1 MKTNRIFIMALA
13 CIAALSCAKEIDNPS
28 APASSTNVFT
38 AEKAE
43 FEVPAKSTLQ
53 GKKAIW
59 EADDE
64 IAVYADGKPAVKFTT
79 ESEGASVQF
88 KSETEVTGSSFLFAY
103 PYDAAKGV
111 QDGKLLL
118 TIPSEQTARTGSF
131 DPHAALS
138 AASATD
144 LTKAV
149 KFKNVLA
156 LLKFNIP
163 AELDGKISSITVESK
178 GGEAIAGDILLNVE
192 DKTNEPSADGVN
204 TVRLSGAAMSQGLYY
219 VAVRPCEL
227 ASGIK
232 VTALFADETVFT
244 KESRACEFSVNTIY
258 DMGDVASE
266 GWVEKIEPSIVPQ
279 STSVTMKKEGLPEQ
293 LTMAVESNVEW
304 DVVIPEEYQA
314 WLSAER
320 NGDDLVISVTQN
332 NIFMSRR
339 GKITLVPA
347 TPVNGYEG
355 VEVAIEQPTNLFS
368 FDPKAEAVV
377 DKTTGS
383 VKLKLNKGTE
393 HLGTNEIV
401 KIAKGRVV
409 VEFEDYIIGGS
420 PSWLGFQFKS
430 TTDNGTIKFKRESD
444 NYYVFNGGGSLWVS
458 ALKKTPAEFGVL
470 EQDIKK
476 FEIVIEDHP
485 TKTGIQVTLYI
496 NDTLFGT
503 WALATTVFENGY
515 TMRFCLDCEGKSD
528 ITNDSNCYCIVK
540 SINFYPAE

>member
-59 EADDE
+59 EANDE
-64 IAVYADGKPAVKFTT
+64 IAVYADGAAAVKFTT

-131 DPHAALS
+131 DPHAAFS

-192 DKTNEPSADGVN
+192 DKTNEPSANGVN
-204 TVRLSGAAMSQGLYY
+204 TVRLSGAAMAQGLYY

-232 VTALFADETVFT
+232 VTALFADETVYT
-244 KESRACEFSVNTIY
+244 KESRACEFLVNTMY
-258 DMGDVASE
+258 DMGNVAAE
-266 GWVEKIEPSIVPQ
+266 DWVEKIEPSIVPK

-304 DVVIPEEYQA
+304 DVVIPEDYQA

-368 FDPKAEAVV
+368 FGSSAEAVV
-377 DKTTGS
+377 NEATGS
-383 VKLKLNKGTE
+383 VTLKLVKGKE
-393 HLGTNEIV
+393 HLTTNKIV
-401 KIAKGRVV
+401 QITKGRIV
-409 VEFEDYIIGGS
+409 VEYENYIVGGS
-420 PSWLGFQFKS
+420 ATYLGFQFTS
-430 TTDNGTIKFKRESD
+430 TDRGTIKFRREGD
-444 NYYVFNGGGSLWVS
+444 NNYVFNGGGSLWVS
-458 ALKKTPAEFGVL
+458 ALKKTPEEFGVL

-485 TKTGIQVTLYI
+485 SKTGVQVSLYI
-496 NDTLFGT
+496 NNTLFGT
-503 WALATTVFENGY
+503 WAKETTVFENGN
-515 TMRFCLDCEGKSD
+515 TMRFCLDCLGS
-528 ITNDSNCYCIVK
+528 SNMATTCHCTIK

>member
-1 MKTNRIFIMALA
+1 MKTIKIFIMALA
-13 CIAALSCAKEIDNPS
+13 CMAALSCAKEIDNPS
-28 APASSTNVFT
+28 APAPSTNVFT

-43 FEVPAKSTLQ
+43 FEVAAKSTLQ

-64 IAVYADGKPAVKFTT
+64 IAVYADGAAAVKFTT

-88 KSETEVTGSSFLFAY
+88 KSETEVSGSSFLFAY
-103 PYDAAKGV
+103 PYNAAKGV

-144 LTKAV
+144 LTKVV

-192 DKTNEPSADGVN
+192 DKTNEPSANGVN
-204 TVRLSGAAMSQGLYY
+204 TVRLSGAAMAQGLYY

-232 VTALFADETVFT
+232 VTALFADETVYT
-244 KESRACEFSVNTIY
+244 KESRACEFLVNTMY
-258 DMGDVASE
+258 DMGNVAAE
-266 GWVEKIEPSIVPQ
+266 DWVEKIEPSIVPK

-304 DVVIPEEYQA
+304 GVVIPEEYQS

-368 FDPKAEAVV
+368 FHSKAEAVV
-377 DKTTGS
+377 DETTGS

-393 HLGTNEIV
+393 HLTTNKIV
-401 KIAKGRVV
+401 DIAKGRVV
-409 VEFEDYIIGGS
+409 VEFENYIIGGS
-420 PSWLGFQFKS
+420 ATYLGFQF
-430 TTDNGTIKFKRESD
+430 TTKDGEGTIKFRRESD
-444 NYYVFNGGGSLWVS
+444 NNYVFNGGGTLWVS
-458 ALKKTPAEFGVL
+458 ALKKTPEAFGVL

-485 TKTGIQVTLYI
+485 SKTGVQVSLYI

-503 WALATTVFENGY
+503 WARETTVFEDGQ
-515 TMRFCLDCEGKSD
+515 TMKFCLDCLGGSD
-528 ITNDSNCYCIVK
+528 MSTTCHCVVK

>member
-1 MKTNRIFIMALA
+1 MKTNKIFIMALA
-13 CIAALSCAKEIDNPS
+13 CMAALSCAKEIDNPS
-28 APASSTNVFT
+28 APAPSTNVFT

-43 FEVPAKSTLQ
+43 FEVAAKSTLQ

-64 IAVYADGKPAVKFTT
+64 IAVYADGAAAVKFTT

-103 PYDAAKGV
+103 PYNAAKGV

-144 LTKAV
+144 LNKAV

-192 DKTNEPSADGVN
+192 DKTNEASANGVN
-204 TVRLSGAAMSQGLYY
+204 TVRLSGAAMAQGLYY

-232 VTALFADETVFT
+232 VTALFADETVYT
-244 KESRACEFSVNTIY
+244 KESRACEFLVNTMY
-258 DMGDVASE
+258 DMGNVAAE
-266 GWVEKIEPSIVPQ
+266 DWVEKIEPSIVPK

-304 DVVIPEEYQA
+304 DVVIPEEYQT

-368 FDPKAEAVV
+368 FDPSAEAVV
-377 DKTTGS
+377 NEATGS
-383 VKLKLNKGTE
+383 VTLKLVKKKE
-393 HLGTNEIV
+393 HLTTNKIV
-401 KIAKGRVV
+401 NIAKGRIV
-409 VEFEDYIIGGS
+409 VEYENYIVGGS
-420 PSWLGFQFKS
+420 ATYLGFQFKS
-430 TTDNGTIKFKRESD
+430 TTDNGTIKFRRESD
-444 NYYVFNGGGSLWVS
+444 NNFVFNGGGSLWVS
-458 ALKKTPAEFGVL
+458 AIKKTPEVFGVL
-470 EQDIKK
+470 EENIKK

-485 TKTGIQVTLYI
+485 SKTGVQVSLYI

-503 WALATTVFENGY
+503 WAKETTVFENGY
-515 TMRFCLDCEGKSD
+515 NMSFCLDCLGDSD
-528 ITNDSNCYCIVK
+528 MSTTCHCVVK

>member
-1 MKTNRIFIMALA
+1 MKTSKIFIMALA
-13 CIAALSCAKEIDNPS
+13 CMAALSCAKEIDNPS
-28 APASSTNVFT
+28 APAPSTNVFT

-43 FEVPAKSTLQ
+43 FEVAAKSTLQ

-64 IAVYADGKPAVKFTT
+64 IAVYADGAAAVKFTT

-103 PYDAAKGV
+103 PYNAAKGV

-163 AELDGKISSITVESK
+163 AELDGKISSITIESK

-192 DKTNEPSADGVN
+192 DKTNEPSANGVN
-204 TVRLSGAAMSQGLYY
+204 TVRLSGAAMAQGLYY

-232 VTALFADETVFT
+232 VTALFADETVYT
-244 KESRACEFSVNTIY
+244 RESRACEFLVNTMY
-258 DMGDVASE
+258 DMGNVAAE
-266 GWVEKIEPSIVPQ
+266 DWVEKIEPSIVPE
-279 STSVTMKKEGLPEQ
+279 STSVTMKKEGLPEE

-304 DVVIPEEYQA
+304 GVVIPEDYQS

-320 NGDDLVISVTQN
+320 NGDNLVISVTQN
-332 NIFMSRR
+332 NIFMTRK
-339 GKITLVPA
+339 GKLTL
-347 TPVNGYEG
+347 TPSTPIDGYEG

-368 FDPKAEAVV
+368 FGPSAEAVV
-377 DKTTGS
+377 NETTGS
-383 VKLKLNKGTE
+383 VTLKLVKGKE
-393 HLGTNEIV
+393 HLTTNQIVEIT
-401 KIAKGRVV
+401 KGRVV
-409 VEFEDYIIGGS
+409 VEFENYIIGGS
-420 PSWLGFQFKS
+420 ATYLGFQF
-430 TTDNGTIKFKRESD
+430 TTKDGGGTIKFRRESD
-444 NYYVFNGGGSLWVS
+444 NNFVFNGGGSLWVS
-458 ALKKTPAEFGVL
+458 ALKKTPEAFGVL

-485 TKTGIQVTLYI
+485 SKTGVQVSLYI

-503 WALATTVFENGY
+503 WAKETTVFEDGQ
-515 TMRFCLDCEGKSD
+515 TMKFCLDCLGNSD
-528 ITNDSNCYCIVK
+528 MSTTCHCTIK

>member
-1 MKTNRIFIMALA
+1 MKTNRIFIIALA

-64 IAVYADGKPAVKFTT
+64 IAVYADGAAAVKFTT

-192 DKTNEPSADGVN
+192 DKTNEPSANGVN
-204 TVRLSGAAMSQGLYY
+204 TVRLSGVAMAQGLYY

-232 VTALFADETVFT
+232 VTALFADETVYT
-244 KESRACEFSVNTIY
+244 KESSACEFLVNTMY
-258 DMGDVASE
+258 DMGNVAAE
-266 GWVEKIEPSIVPQ
+266 DWVEKIEPSIVP
-279 STSVTMKKEGLPEQ
+279 SETAINVLGGGYATEAT
-293 LTMAVESNVEW
+293 LTVESNVEW
-304 DVVIPEEYQA
+304 KAVVPDDYKE

-320 NGDDLVISVTQN
+320 EGNNLKIKVTQN
-332 NIFMSRR
+332 NRLSDRKGFL
-339 GKITLVPA
+339 TLTTVE
-347 TPVNGYEG
+347 PVAGYEG
-355 VEVAIEQPTNLFS
+355 VNVSVLQPIVFNIKVANP
-368 FDPKAEAVV
+368 VV
-377 DKTTGS
+377 DESTGN
-383 VKLKLNKGTE
+383 VKLPLAKNILTSYFKFT
-393 HLGTNEIV
+393 
-401 KIAKGRVV
+401 KGRLV
-409 VEFEDYIIGGS
+409 VEFDEIKAQITDEFGFKFYGDNADLGARNFHFFIYSSDNKYKFRIGGKTS
-420 PSWLGFQFKS
+420 SENDWWRSNIEKS
-430 TTDNGTIKFKRESD
+430 LSEYLDLSE
-444 NYYVFNGGGSLWVS
+444 
-458 ALKKTPAEFGVL
+458 
-470 EQDIKK
+470 IKK
-476 FEIVIEDHP
+476 VEFS
-485 TKTGIQVTLYI
+485 
-496 NDTLFGT
+496 
-503 WALATTVFENGY
+503 
-515 TMRFCLDCEGKSD
+515 CLDDPNNQGKLEISLYVND
-528 ITNDSNCYCIVK
+528 IFYGKFSNLYNIFADGDPKIYFHLQCQKVPSIESYCIVK
-540 SINFYPAE
+540 SITYIPVE

>member
-1 MKTNRIFIMALA
+1 MKTSKIFIMALA
-13 CIAALSCAKEIDNPS
+13 CMAALSCAKEIDNPS
-28 APASSTNVFT
+28 APAPSTNVFT

-64 IAVYADGKPAVKFTT
+64 IAVYADGAAAVKFTT

-192 DKTNEPSADGVN
+192 DKTNEPSANGVN
-204 TVRLSGAAMSQGLYY
+204 TVRMSGAAMAQGLYY

-232 VTALFADETVFT
+232 VTALFADETVYT
-244 KESRACEFSVNTIY
+244 KESRACEFLVNTMY
-258 DMGDVASE
+258 DMGNVAAE
-266 GWVEKIEPSIVPQ
+266 DWVEKIEPSIVPK

-368 FDPKAEAVV
+368 FGPSAEAVV
-377 DKTTGS
+377 NEATGS
-383 VKLKLNKGTE
+383 VTLKLVKGKE
-393 HLGTNEIV
+393 HLTTNKIVEIT
-401 KIAKGRVV
+401 KGRIV
-409 VEFEDYIIGGS
+409 VEYENYIVGGS
-420 PSWLGFQFKS
+420 ATYLGFQLTS
-430 TTDNGTIKFKRESD
+430 TDGGTIKFRREGD
-444 NYYVFNGGGSLWVS
+444 NNYVFNGGGSLWVS
-458 ALKKTPAEFGVL
+458 ALKKTPETFGVL

-485 TKTGIQVTLYI
+485 SKTGVQVSLYI

-503 WALATTVFENGY
+503 WAKETTVFENGN
-515 TMRFCLDCEGKSD
+515 TMRFCLDCL
-528 ITNDSNCYCIVK
+528 SNSNMTTTCHCTIK

>member
-13 CIAALSCAKEIDNPS
+13 CMAAVSCAKDIDNPS
-28 APASSTNVFT
+28 APQVSVNVFT
-38 AEKAE
+38 AEKEE
-43 FEVPAKSTLQ
+43 FEVPVKSVLQ
-53 GKKAIW
+53 EKKTVW

-64 IAVYADGKPAVKFTT
+64 IAVYADGGQAVKFTAVSDGSPVEFT
-79 ESEGASVQF
+79 
-88 KSETEVTGSSFLFAY
+88 SETEVTGESFLLAY
-103 PYDAAKGV
+103 PHSAAKGV
-111 QDGKLLL
+111 QEDGKLLL
-118 TIPSEQTARTGSF
+118 TIPSEQTARPGSF
-131 DPHAALS
+131 DPDAALS

-163 AELDGKISSITVESK
+163 AEHNGKISSITIESK

-192 DKTNEPSADGVN
+192 DKTNEPSANGVN
-204 TVRLSGAAMSQGLYY
+204 TVSLSGAAMAQGLYY

-232 VTALFADETVFT
+232 VTALFADETVYT
-244 KESRACEFSVNTIY
+244 RESRACEFLVNTMY
-258 DMGDVASE
+258 DMGNVAAE
-266 GWVEKIEPSIVPQ
+266 DWVGKIEPSIVPK
-279 STSVTMKKEGLPEQ
+279 STSVTMKKEGLPEE

-368 FDPKAEAVV
+368 FDPSAEAVV
-377 DKTTGS
+377 NEATGS
-383 VKLKLNKGTE
+383 VTLKLVKQKE
-393 HLGTNEIV
+393 HLTTNKIV
-401 KIAKGRVV
+401 NIAKGRIV
-409 VEFEDYIIGGS
+409 VEYENYIVGGS
-420 PSWLGFQFKS
+420 ATYLGFQFKS
-430 TTDNGTIKFKRESD
+430 TTDNGTIKFRRESD
-444 NYYVFNGGGSLWVS
+444 NNYVFNGGGSLWVS
-458 ALKKTPAEFGVL
+458 ALKKTPEAFGVL

-485 TKTGIQVTLYI
+485 SKTGVQVSLYI
-496 NDTLFGT
+496 NDTPFGT
-503 WALATTVFENGY
+503 WAKETTVFENGY
-515 TMRFCLDCEGKSD
+515 NMSFCLDCLGNSD
-528 ITNDSNCYCIVK
+528 MSTTCHCVVK

>member
-1 MKTNRIFIMALA
+1 MKTSKIFIMALA
-13 CIAALSCAKEIDNPS
+13 CMAALSCAKEIDNPS
-28 APASSTNVFT
+28 APAPSTNVFT

-43 FEVPAKSTLQ
+43 FEVAAKSTLQ

-64 IAVYADGKPAVKFTT
+64 IAVYADGAAAVKFTA

-103 PYDAAKGV
+103 PYNAAKGV

-144 LTKAV
+144 LNKAV

-178 GGEAIAGDILLNVE
+178 GGEAIAGDILLNVD
-192 DKTNEPSADGVN
+192 DKTNEPSANGVN
-204 TVRLSGAAMSQGLYY
+204 TVRLSGAALAQGLYY

-232 VTALFADETVFT
+232 VTALFADETVYT
-244 KESRACEFSVNTIY
+244 KESGACKFEVNTMY
-258 DMGDVASE
+258 DMGNVAAE
-266 GWVEKIEPSIVPQ
+266 DWVEKIEPSIVPK

-368 FDPKAEAVV
+368 FGPSAEAVV
-377 DKTTGS
+377 NEATGS
-383 VKLKLNKGTE
+383 VTLKLVKGKE
-393 HLGTNEIV
+393 HLTTNKIVEIT
-401 KIAKGRVV
+401 KGRVV
-409 VEFEDYIIGGS
+409 VEYENYIVGGS
-420 PSWLGFQFKS
+420 ATYLGFQLTS
-430 TTDNGTIKFKRESD
+430 TDGGTIKFRRESD
-444 NYYVFNGGGSLWVS
+444 NNYVFNGGGSLWVS
-458 ALKKTPAEFGVL
+458 ALKKTPEAFGVL

-485 TKTGIQVTLYI
+485 SKTGVQVSLYI

-503 WALATTVFENGY
+503 WAKETAVFENGN
-515 TMRFCLDCEGKSD
+515 TMRFCLDCLG
-528 ITNDSNCYCIVK
+528 NSNMTTTCHCTIK

>member
-1 MKTNRIFIMALA
+1 MKTSKIFIMALA
-13 CIAALSCAKEIDNPS
+13 CMAALSCAKEIDNPS
-28 APASSTNVFT
+28 APVSSTNVFT

-43 FEVPAKSTLQ
+43 FEVAAKSTLQ

-64 IAVYADGKPAVKFTT
+64 IAVYADGAAAVKFTT

-192 DKTNEPSADGVN
+192 DKTNEPSANGVN
-204 TVRLSGAAMSQGLYY
+204 TVRLSGAAMAQGLYY

-232 VTALFADETVFT
+232 VTALFADETVYT
-244 KESRACEFSVNTIY
+244 KESRACEFLVNTMY
-258 DMGDVASE
+258 DMGNVAAE
-266 GWVEKIEPSIVPQ
+266 DWVEKIEPSIVPK

-368 FDPKAEAVV
+368 FGPSAEAVV
-377 DKTTGS
+377 NEATGS
-383 VKLKLNKGTE
+383 VTLKLVKGKE
-393 HLGTNEIV
+393 HLTTNKIVEIT
-401 KIAKGRVV
+401 KGRIV
-409 VEFEDYIIGGS
+409 VEYENYIVGGS
-420 PSWLGFQFKS
+420 ATYLGFQLTS
-430 TTDNGTIKFKRESD
+430 TDGGTIKFRRESD
-444 NYYVFNGGGSLWVS
+444 NNYVFNGGGSLWVS
-458 ALKKTPAEFGVL
+458 ALKKTPEEFGVL

-485 TKTGIQVTLYI
+485 SKTGVQVSLYI

-503 WALATTVFENGY
+503 WAKETTIFEDGQ
-515 TMRFCLDCEGKSD
+515 TMKFCLDCLGQSD
-528 ITNDSNCYCIVK
+528 MSTTCHCIVK
-540 SINFYPAE
+540 SITFYPAE

>member
-1 MKTNRIFIMALA
+1 MKTSKIFIMALA
-13 CIAALSCAKEIDNPS
+13 CMAALSCAKEIDNPS
-28 APASSTNVFT
+28 APAPSTNVFT

-43 FEVPAKSTLQ
+43 FEVAAKSTLQ

-64 IAVYADGKPAVKFTT
+64 IAVYADGAAAVKFTT

-103 PYDAAKGV
+103 PYNAAKGV

-163 AELDGKISSITVESK
+163 AELDGKISSITIESK

-192 DKTNEPSADGVN
+192 DKTNEPSANGVN
-204 TVRLSGAAMSQGLYY
+204 TVRLSGAAMAQGLYY

-232 VTALFADETVFT
+232 VTALFADETVYT
-244 KESRACEFSVNTIY
+244 RESRACEFLVNTMY
-258 DMGDVASE
+258 DMGNVAAE
-266 GWVEKIEPSIVPQ
+266 DWVQKIEPSIVPE
-279 STSVTMKKEGLPEQ
+279 STSVTMKKEGLPEE

-304 DVVIPEEYQA
+304 GVVIPEDYQS

-320 NGDDLVISVTQN
+320 NGDNLVISVTQN
-332 NIFMSRR
+332 NIFMTRK
-339 GKITLVPA
+339 GKLTL
-347 TPVNGYEG
+347 TPSTPIDGYEG

-368 FDPKAEAVV
+368 FGPSAEAVV
-377 DKTTGS
+377 NETTGS
-383 VKLKLNKGTE
+383 VTLKLVKGKE
-393 HLGTNEIV
+393 HLTTNKIVEIT
-401 KIAKGRVV
+401 KGRVV
-409 VEFEDYIIGGS
+409 VEFENYIIGGS
-420 PSWLGFQFKS
+420 ATYLGFQF
-430 TTDNGTIKFKRESD
+430 TTKDGGGTIKFRRESD
-444 NYYVFNGGGSLWVS
+444 NNFVFNGGGSLWVS
-458 ALKKTPAEFGVL
+458 ALKKTPEAFGVL

-485 TKTGIQVTLYI
+485 SKTGVQVSLYI

-503 WALATTVFENGY
+503 WAKETTVFEDGQ
-515 TMRFCLDCEGKSD
+515 TMKFCLDCLGNSD
-528 ITNDSNCYCIVK
+528 MSTTCHCTIK

>member
-1 MKTNRIFIMALA
+1 MKTNIIFIIALA

-53 GKKAIW
+53 GKKSIW

-64 IAVYADGKPAVKFTT
+64 IAVYADGAAAVKFTT

-192 DKTNEPSADGVN
+192 DKTNEVSTNGSYSVS
-204 TVRLSGAAMSQGLYY
+204 LSTEQLSQGYY
-219 VAVRPCEL
+219 YIAVRPCVL
-227 ASGIK
+227 PSGIRVLAWTTDGK
-232 VTALFADETVFT
+232 NAYV
-244 KESRACEFSVNTIY
+244 KESKACEFSVNTIY
-258 DMGDVASE
+258 DMGEV
-266 GWVEKIEPSIVPQ
+266 
-279 STSVTMKKEGLPEQ
+279 
-293 LTMAVESNVEW
+293 AVESWKLATVNTGQTVKAA
-304 DVVIPEEYQA
+304 A
-314 WLSAER
+314 WTDWGYSCKPARYDFYIDSFSGDFTFFWIMKECGKIKDDGSGYNNAEFR
-320 NGDDLVISVTQN
+320 YHVKTGNTDISVSPWCGDAKAVARAVDGTKRNVFSIHVHPCSDNDGNVWTQCDWILN
-332 NIFMSRR
+332 GETIYSVVCD
-339 GKITLVPA
+339 GKI
-347 TPVNGYEG
+347 
-355 VEVAIEQPTNLFS
+355 S
-368 FDPKAEAVV
+368 
-377 DKTTGS
+377 TG
-383 VKLKLNKGTE
+383 GADD
-393 HLGTNEIV
+393 V
-401 KIAKGRVV
+401 KISYDLAVEKGAR
-409 VEFEDYIIGGS
+409 Y
-420 PSWLGFQFKS
+420 QFKAS
-430 TTDNGTIKFKRESD
+430 EDKPMTISK
-444 NYYVFNGGGSLWVS
+444 WVCT
-458 ALKKTPAEFGVL
+458 A
-470 EQDIKK
+470 
-476 FEIVIEDHP
+476 
-485 TKTGIQVTLYI
+485 
-496 NDTLFGT
+496 N
-503 WALATTVFENGY
+503 
-515 TMRFCLDCEGKSD
+515 
-528 ITNDSNCYCIVK
+528 
-540 SINFYPAE
+540 